1 MITAVNG
8 TIKSKL
14 MMTGKENFAYKCMQA
29 SCTNKELTASQ
40 MSGGF
45 LTMDPLFS
53 SLNLGKTIQGLNSTF
68 LG

>member
-14 MMTGKENFAYKCMQA
+14 MMPGIDNFGYKCMQTY
-29 SCTNKELTASQ
+29 CTNKELTASQ

-53 SLNLGKTIQGLNSTF
+53 SLKLGKTIKGLNSTF